1 MATKAAKSI
10 TINATKYELANTLD
24 YQNGKVQLKAKDV
37 VLDETEVGGSEA
49 IFVYNHYDSD
59 EGFYVT
65 DAIKDITGNVL
76 TNAQVC
82 SKVKAGAQ
90 IYVQV
95 VAASGSSS
103 GQFQLLEKYEHEE
116 MGGGSVIQ
124 EHFWSEGNAFGKYIS
139 MTFRLADNFVSNPSI
154 SDASGDEFVITL
166 DDYQY
171 LSTTGSKTCTSFNGV
186 DLANA
191 VKAGKTI
198 KIVGTNIYNE
208 DDNARDSVCLVC
220 DATDSDQGAQVFLTA
235 VYKTEV
241 LTFLAADYTTVSSI
255 NLINIFSLIQP

>member
-1 MATKAAKSI
+1 MATTKAAKSI
-10 TINATKYELANTLD
+10 TINSTKYELANTLD

-49 IFVYNHYDSD
+49 IFIYNHYDSG
-59 EGFYVT
+59 EGYYVT
-65 DAIKDITGNVL
+65 DAIKDIAGNTL
-76 TNAQVC
+76 TNAEAC
-82 SKVKAGAQ
+82 NKVKAGAQ

-95 VAASGSSS
+95 VAASGSSF
-103 GQFQLLEKYEHEE
+103 GQFQLLDKYEHEE
-116 MGGGSVIQ
+116 YGGGSVVQ
-124 EHFWSEGNAFGKYIS
+124 EHFWSEGNAFNKYIS
-139 MTFRLADNFVSNPSI
+139 MTFRLANNFVSAPNI
-154 SDASGDEFVITL
+154 EDKDADFVITL
-166 DDYQY
+166 DDNQY
-171 LSTTGSKTCTSFNGV
+171 LSTTGYKTCTSFNGV

-220 DATDSDQGAQVFLTA
+220 DATDADQGAQVFLTA
-235 VYKTEV
+235 VYKKEV

-255 NLINIFSLIQP
+255 NLISIFPLTQP